1 MILRVLLFGFMA
13 SGLLGFGLVVWAA
26 TRPPTGHAANA
37 GETLVVIAAAH
48 ALQPGVLLKPEDLI
62 AKTIKR
68 ANLPRTATADTTE
81 ARRGLA
87 GAMVRRGLAPGDVIL
102 AQDVMR
108 PGDHGFLAAV
118 LAPGMRAVTVGV
130 DLVTGTAGLIWPGDR
145 VDVILTQSIGDH
157 AAPPGRQ
164 VAAEAVLTNVRV
176 IAIDQ
181 RLVEGA
187 APERADPQ
195 RGPHRHPRSGTE
207 RRRAAGRRDPAR
219 QAVARRP
226 RRRSGSRRRP
236 ARGPDHVGRG
246 RLAGTGE
253 PGGARRARRRPRV
266 PGRRRRQGIPILMHV
281 SGQNRPPPP
290 SPRPPPA
297 RGGGA
302 TCCASLTPPPLAGG
316 GRGRGRHMAPLSS
329 CAPAHSPSSV
339 LLLATGRTM
348 AEPAPTR
355 LTLETGAGRVISLAA
370 PVANV
375 FVADPKV
382 AEVRPASSTAL
393 FVFGV
398 GPGRTTVAALDAGGH
413 PVAELQVTVDPSG
426 FTASQAQA
434 TLGRLLPGSR
444 VAVAA
449 TRRGLLLT
457 GSVSSPVDAARAAAI
472 AHGFAAAG
480 QEVMNELKVENTAQV
495 TLQVRIVE
503 MTRSLTRALG
513 VNWNALGSIGS
524 IAKLPALNA
533 VLNGPSSVVCA
544 AGSTVLPLGSAA
556 CLGANLGAAINA
568 LATDGIVHVLAEP
581 NLTVTSGEPASFL
594 VGGEFPIPVGQ
605 QNGEVTIQFKSY
617 GVQLAFVPTVLD
629 DGRINLKVS
638 PEVSQLSQQGAV
650 QLTAGNSTISVPAL
664 TVRRA
669 ETTVELGS
677 GQSFAIAG
685 LLQDSS
691 DRTGSGLPGLRHLP
705 ILGQLFR
712 SDSYQRDETELVIL
726 VTPILA
732 RPVDD
737 PAALRV
743 PTAEDVPAPG

>member
-1 MILRVLLFGFMA
+1 M
-13 SGLLGFGLVVWAA
+13 
-26 TRPPTGHAANA
+26 HA
-37 GETLVVIAAAH
+37 
-48 ALQPGVLLKPEDLI
+48 
-62 AKTIKR
+62 
-68 ANLPRTATADTTE
+68 
-81 ARRGLA
+81 
-87 GAMVRRGLAPGDVIL
+87 
-102 AQDVMR
+102 
-108 PGDHGFLAAV
+108 
-118 LAPGMRAVTVGV
+118 
-130 DLVTGTAGLIWPGDR
+130 
-145 VDVILTQSIGDH
+145 
-157 AAPPGRQ
+157 
-164 VAAEAVLTNVRV
+164 
-176 IAIDQ
+176 
-181 RLVEGA
+181 
-187 APERADPQ
+187 
-195 RGPHRHPRSGTE
+195 
-207 RRRAAGRRDPAR
+207 
-219 QAVARRP
+219 
-226 RRRSGSRRRP
+226 
-236 ARGPDHVGRG
+236 
-246 RLAGTGE
+246 
-253 PGGARRARRRPRV
+253 
-266 PGRRRRQGIPILMHV
+266 
-281 SGQNRPPPP
+281 SGQNRPPHP
-290 SPRPPPA
+290 SPYPLPQGA
-297 RGGGA
+297 GGLHGRV
-302 TCCASLTPPPLAGG
+302 PPPLAGG
-316 GRGRGRHMAPLSS
+316 GRGRGHGAPRCRTALMLL
-329 CAPAHSPSSV
+329 A
-339 LLLATGRTM
+339 LLLSTGRTM

-355 LTLETGAGRVISLAA
+355 LALETGAGRVISLAA

-398 GPGRTTVAALDAGGH
+398 GPGRTTVAALDAGGR
-413 PVAELQVTVDPSG
+413 PVAELLVTVSPSG

-449 TRRGLLLT
+449 TGRGLLLT
-457 GSVSSPVDAARAAAI
+457 GSVTSPVDAARAAAI
-472 AHGFAAAG
+472 AHGFAASG
-480 QEVMNELKVENTAQV
+480 QEVVNELKVENTAQV

-503 MTRSLTRALG
+503 MTRSFTRALG

-568 LATDGIVHVLAEP
+568 LATDGVVHVLAEP

-605 QNGEVTIQFKSY
+605 QNGEVTIQFKNY

-650 QLTAGNSTISVPAL
+650 QLTAGNSTISIPAL

-705 ILGQLFR
+705 ILGQLFS
-712 SDSYQRDETELVIL
+712 SDNYQRDETELVIL

-743 PTAEDVPAPG
+743 PTAEDVPGAGVIALTRLGRALPAGTPAAAGFIVQ